1 MMTQELFTIKILET
15 YKIAQKNDWDK
26 YTNRAWPETEL
37 IWLWKFYLEK
47 HLKIFRNIC

>member
-1 MMTQELFTIKILET
+1 MSIKINCVNMMTQELFTIKILET

-37 IWLWKFYLEK
+37 I
-47 HLKIFRNIC
+47 